1 MASTADKAIWD
12 KQRLADPHRQPD
24 KARRVQAMFDRIAPT
39 YERVNRVLSA
49 GRDAYWRRRAVE
61 LARVRGDDCV
71 LDIACGTGDLSRAFA
86 AAGSRHVVGFDF
98 SGEMLTLAAA
108 RPAPRIS
115 WCKADALTLPFSD
128 GVFAVAGCAFGI
140 RNLQDLPRGLGE
152 LRRVLKPDGRL
163 VIPEF
168 GMPSFPP
175 IRAAYA
181 LYFRHV
187 LPRAA
192 RLISGDRSGAYD
204 YLPHSV
210 ASFLDEKGMI
220 ATLCSAGFPRVEAR
234 RLTFGVVT
242 VYVAWKG

>member
-12 KQRLADPHRQPD
+12 ERRLADPHRQPD

-49 GRDAYWRRRAVE
+49 GRDGYWRRRAVE
-61 LARVRGDDCV
+61 LARIHGDDRV

-86 AAGSRHVVGFDF
+86 SAGPHHVVGSDF
-98 SGEMLTLAAA
+98 SAEMLTLAAA
-108 RPAPRIS
+108 RRAPRVS

-128 GVFAVAGCAFGI
+128 GAFTVAGCAFGI
-140 RNLQDLPRGLGE
+140 RNLQDLPRGLEE
-152 LRRVLKPDGRL
+152 LRRVLTSGGRL
-163 VIPEF
+163 VILEF
-168 GMPSFPP
+168 GVPTFPP
-175 IRAAYA
+175 IRAAYL

-187 LPRAA
+187 MPRAA

-204 YLPHSV
+204 YLPQSV
-210 ASFLDEKGMI
+210 TSFLDEKGMI
-220 ATLCSAGFPRVEAR
+220 AALRSAGFARVEAR

-242 VYVAWKG
+242 VYIAWK